1 MTLRDTDL
9 RSSQGINNAFLQ
21 QQALLQTN
29 ILFPYL
35 CSLIAGNLRTFKQAV
50 LREMLKIE
58 DNWTCSAK
66 QPYGITLLHIHMYK
80 RMQRRTIMSNTI
92 CPQ

>member
-29 ILFPYL
+29 ILFPY
-35 CSLIAGNLRTFKQAV
+35 LRTFKQAV